1 MATSTESTTETADSA
16 KKKKK
21 KKSTHKTKDKGSS
34 KVVAE
39 EKGSLM
45 KSEGVREGK
54 GMREEGKVEGEGVGV
69 AVKNEPMLEEN
80 GASSTTPSSVDLDL
94 LYPPITSDATRAE
107 YKKVFNDGYQEYL
120 NLKDQVEVVRKEVT
134 ALSDQMSAV
143 KKGTEAKILKRKI
156 REKYTEL
163 EQNKT
168 YQSQKRR
175 YQELHTKLGHIKTL
189 VVAYDQSH

>member
-1 MATSTESTTETADSA
+1 MLS
-16 KKKKK
+16 
-21 KKSTHKTKDKGSS
+21 DKGSS

-94 LYPPITSDATRAE
+94 
-107 YKKVFNDGYQEYL
+107 
-120 NLKDQVEVVRKEVT
+120 
-134 ALSDQMSAV
+134 
-143 KKGTEAKILKRKI
+143 
-156 REKYTEL
+156 
-163 EQNKT
+163 
-168 YQSQKRR
+168 
-175 YQELHTKLGHIKTL
+175 
-189 VVAYDQSH
+189 